1 MILNCT
7 IKKPINEVYACFS
20 DMQKFAE
27 HHPVIYK
34 TELLNKNEYQ
44 FYECIKFW
52 GIPFK
57 FKYIVYILDYKENEF
72 VKMYSPVQKGVH
84 LTLDFIL
91 HSDGQMT
98 TIKEVVDVK
107 APFIIKGIFQ
117 SILKKA
123 HQKLVDNI
131 EYS

>member
-1 MILNCT
+1 MILNYT

-34 TELLNKNEYQ
+34 AEQLNKNEYQ
-44 FYECIKFW
+44 FYERIKFL

-57 FKYIVYILDYKENEF
+57 FKYPVYILEYKENEY

-84 LTLDFIL
+84 LTLDFML
-91 HSDGQMT
+91 HSDGQTT

-107 APFIIKGIFQ
+107 APIFIKGIFQ

-123 HQKLVDNI
+123 HQKLIKTI
-131 EYS
+131 EHS

>member
-1 MILNCT
+1 M
-7 IKKPINEVYACFS
+7 YACFS

-34 TELLNKNEYQ
+34 AEQLHKNEYQ

-57 FKYIVYILDYKENEF
+57 FKYTVYILDYKENEY
-72 VKMYSPVQKGVH
+72 VKMYSHVQKGVH
-84 LTLDFIL
+84 LTLDFML
-91 HSDGQMT
+91 HSDGQTT

-123 HQKLVDNI
+123 HQKLIDTI
-131 EYS
+131 EHS

>member
-1 MILNCT
+1 M
-7 IKKPINEVYACFS
+7 YACFS

-27 HHPVIYK
+27 HHTVIYK
-34 TELLNKNEYQ
+34 AEQLNKNEYQ
-44 FYECIKFW
+44 FYERIKFL

-57 FKYIVYILDYKENEF
+57 FKYIVYILEYKENEY
-72 VKMYSPVQKGVH
+72 VKMYSPVRKGVH

-98 TIKEVVDVK
+98 SIKEVVDVK

-123 HQKLVDNI
+123 HQKLINTI
-131 EYS
+131 EHS